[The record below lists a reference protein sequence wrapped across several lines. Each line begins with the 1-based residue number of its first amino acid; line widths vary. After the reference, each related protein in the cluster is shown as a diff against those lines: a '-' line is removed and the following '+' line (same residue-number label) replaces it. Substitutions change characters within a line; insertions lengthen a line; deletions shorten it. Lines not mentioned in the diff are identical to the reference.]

1 MRRDTLSRRSV
12 LGAAAGFTLASASA
26 ASVVGGAIQN
36 EGGNVSRDTVVI
48 REGTAE
54 ETTAYVVTADT
65 EGPTALVVGGMHG
78 NETAGY
84 TAAGQIADW
93 TIDAGT
99 LVVIPE
105 ANAVAIEGGTRN
117 DEEGNNLNR
126 QFSQGETPGT
136 ELARDIWN
144 VVSEYD
150 PDIMIDLHEST
161 GIYADDP
168 MDGVGQAIFRSSGT
182 EATNAAADAVDYINR
197 DYIEDSNLAF
207 QTGPFSLPGTDPSG
221 LLAHKAAR
229 DLDADG
235 FLVETLSTGVELQT
249 RVQWHTAIVERLLE
263 DELLLDDS
271 GSGST
276 PDEPVDDEP
285 AESESESEEPA
296 ESESESEEPAESEP
310 ESEEPAESESE
321 PEEPVDDDAD
331 DEAEAASN
339 EDGDEASD
347 DGESAGNESPTAQ
360 IDVRP
365 AWVNETA
372 LKPGQT
378 ITLDASGSSDPDG
391 ELVDYEW
398 CIDKGASFDKTGET
412 IEVTIG
418 SPGEHPVTL
427 RIVGDDGSTDTTQ
440 ITLETNC

>member
-12 LGAAAGFTLASASA
+12 LSVAAGFTLASASA

-36 EGGNVSRDTVVI
+36 DGGSVSRDTVVI

-105 ANAVAIEGGTRN
+105 SNAVAIERGTRN

-126 QFSQGETPGT
+126 QFLEGETPET
-136 ELARDIWN
+136 ALARDIWN

-150 PDIMIDLHEST
+150 PDIVIDLHEST
-161 GIYADDP
+161 GIYAGDP
-168 MDGVGQAIFRSSGT
+168 MDGVGQAIFRSDST
-182 EATNAAADAVDYINR
+182 EAVEAAADAVGYVNR
-197 DYIEDSNLAF
+197 NYVNDPNLAF
-207 QTGPFSLPGTDPSG
+207 QTGPFSAPDTDPSG
-221 LLAHKAAR
+221 LLTHKAAR

-235 FLVETLSTGVELQT
+235 FLAETVSTDVELQT

-276 PDEPVDDEP
+276 PDEPVD
-285 AESESESEEPA
+285 EEP
-296 ESESESEEPAESEP
+296 E
-310 ESEEPAESESE
+310 ESESE

-347 DGESAGNESPTAQ
+347 DDGESAVNESPTAQ

-365 AWVNETA
+365 TWVDETA
-372 LKPGQT
+372 LEPGQT

-398 CIDKGASFDKTGET
+398 RIGKDGSFDKTGET

-418 SPGEHPVTL
+418 SPGDHPVAL
-427 RIVGDDGSTDTTQ
+427 RIVDDDGSTDTTQ